1 MTASGILKRMRNF
14 NIPLRD
20 SWEANTGKKL
30 AFNGSLKEK
39 AYMIGFRLGD
49 LGIRQSSPKTKM
61 ILVGTNTT
69 KNDQII
75 LVKNLFKK
83 YSKVWVSK
91 PNKIGVMSFST
102 ILHPSFLFLLPKS
115 KNIEKWI
122 LLSNTNMAAFVGG
135 YIDAEGSFGI
145 YDKRSRFRL
154 GSYDKE
160 ILEQIHTWLKI
171 HKIKSIYILERQKRV
186 GQNNDF
192 WRITI
197 NDSKSLAVLHKLVFL
212 YLRHS
217 KRRSDFTKVMENIN
231 SRVQNGTIQL

>member
-1 MTASGILKRMRNF
+1 
-14 NIPLRD
+14 
-20 SWEANTGKKL
+20 
-30 AFNGSLKEK
+30 
-39 AYMIGFRLGD
+39 
-49 LGIRQSSPKTKM
+49 
-61 ILVGTNTT
+61 
-69 KNDQII
+69 
-75 LVKNLFKK
+75 
-83 YSKVWVSK
+83 
-91 PNKIGVMSFST
+91 
-102 ILHPSFLFLLPKS
+102 
-115 KNIEKWI
+115 
-122 LLSNTNMAAFVGG
+122 MAAFVGG